1 MSFSQRLQEFG
12 MSNKWF
18 IYLVLQVLYFTLIV
32 CMCVLVS
39 SRIEVHFDNLSVI
52 NFNS

>member
-1 MSFSQRLQEFG
+1 MVHTPCLAG
-12 MSNKWF
+12 T
-18 IYLVLQVLYFTLIV
+18 VLYPPSV
-32 CMCVLVS
+32 YVCVLVS

>member
-1 MSFSQRLQEFG
+1 

-18 IYLVLQVLYFTLIV
+18 IHLVLQELYCTLLA
-32 CMCVLVS
+32 CMCMLVS